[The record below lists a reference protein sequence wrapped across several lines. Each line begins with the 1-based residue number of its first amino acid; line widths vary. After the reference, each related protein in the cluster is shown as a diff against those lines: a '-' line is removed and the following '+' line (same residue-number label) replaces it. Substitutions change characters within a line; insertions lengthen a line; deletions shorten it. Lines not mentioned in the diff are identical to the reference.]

1 MSYLSLQFKH
11 DKPLMWRW
19 SLNLWIISFRLNI
32 PPCPRLHSIATQTEI
47 PLPLLR
53 KKAER
58 DRTLILSQLQRVPK
72 KKKKK
77 RNQEWEHSAF
87 WPYCGFIL
95 DSARGI
101 WRWGGGGRCLLL
113 QDCSQDPE
121 IHDCFA
127 AQCEQWWTNDISNVC
142 FCFLKQ
148 HVTNLHIESTCVNF
162 LRDKPLSWNKTL
174 FLEAFHPILCNKDNL
189 KTVGLISSGTF

>member
-1 MSYLSLQFKH
+1 MILPSPS
-11 DKPLMWRW
+11 
-19 SLNLWIISFRLNI
+19 
-32 PPCPRLHSIATQTEI
+32 
-47 PLPLLR
+47 PLLR

-77 RNQEWEHSAF
+77 KKRNQEWENSVF
-87 WPYCGFIL
+87 WPYCCFIL

-101 WRWGGGGRCLLL
+101 WSEGRGWGGGGCLLL

-127 AQCEQWWTNDISNVC
+127 AQCEKWWTNDISNVC
-142 FCFLKQ
+142 FCFLKE

-174 FLEAFHPILCNKDNL
+174 FLESLQQRQSKDRGIDQL
-189 KTVGLISSGTF
+189 REVLTCLYKFREGRLYFQS